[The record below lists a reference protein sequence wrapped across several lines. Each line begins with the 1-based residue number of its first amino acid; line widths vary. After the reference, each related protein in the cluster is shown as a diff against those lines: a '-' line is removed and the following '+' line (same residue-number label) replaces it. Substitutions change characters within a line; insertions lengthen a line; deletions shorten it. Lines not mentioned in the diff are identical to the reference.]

1 LSVSMNE
8 IEESYMSLAQ
18 ALPGM
23 VEAAW
28 DQLASAEEGDLERIA
43 ELHERGWLY
52 AYAVLI
58 HRVRK
63 HELIEKIL
71 GHARRMGFTPQPR
84 YDYDSEEDE
93 FAYRLVGR
101 SRRMSEGELQSV
113 LEGMCC
119 LALEKG
125 GDRPC
130 VPLLKIDWEEDAF
143 SARLV
148 PWTKIGE
155 SIERLSS

>member
-1 LSVSMNE
+1 
-8 IEESYMSLAQ
+8 MSLAQ
-18 ALPGM
+18 TLPRI
-23 VEAAW
+23 VEASW
-28 DQLASAEEGDLERIA
+28 DQLASAEEEQGDLERIA

-71 GHARRMGFTPQPR
+71 EHARRMGFTPQPR
-84 YDYDSEEDE
+84 YDYDAEEDE

-101 SRRMSEGELQSV
+101 SRRMSEGELQSM
-113 LEGMCC
+113 LERMCC
-119 LALEKG
+119 IALERG

-130 VPLLKIDWEEDAF
+130 IPLLNVSWEEDSFDAQ
-143 SARLV
+143 LV
-148 PWTKIGE
+148 PWAKIDE
-155 SIERLSS
+155 SLNRL